1 MAKPIAPRDNK
12 PQSREGEDNN
22 TNNSESV
29 VKKLF
34 AIDSNLKMIIVVIAS
49 MLLGGVIFLGLNYIL
64 IDNLLGAKLPQQA
77 PVEDTEED
85 TTDEEEQV
93 EKGIIVDLGDFVLNL
108 ADVDAKRYLKANVA
122 LELSKLP
129 TDPDLS
135 AQANSEG
142 GGHGHGATD
151 VDPVKAMELEMAQY
165 KPAIRDAIITTLS
178 SKTSSEVSTTVGK
191 ELVKEQIS
199 QDVNAIFAG
208 TREVIRVSFG
218 QFIIQ

>member
-1 MAKPIAPRDNK
+1 MAKPTAPRDNR
-12 PQSREGEDNN
+12 PQNN
-22 TNNSESV
+22 DEEENN
-29 VKKLF
+29 KKNITL
-34 AIDSNLKMIIVVIAS
+34 DSNLKMILIVVLS
-49 MLLGGVIFLGLNYIL
+49 MLLGGIIFLCLNYVL
-64 IDNLLGAKLPQQA
+64 IDNLLGSKLQQQTQTEETD
-77 PVEDTEED
+77 EDTSG
-85 TTDEEEQV
+85 EEEQV

-108 ADVDAKRYLKANVA
+108 ADVDSKRYLKVNVA

-135 AQANSEG
+135 AQQSPAEG
-142 GGHGHGATD
+142 GGHGGHGGGEAA
-151 VDPVKAMELEMAQY
+151 DPMKAVELEMAQY
-165 KPAIRDAIITTLS
+165 KPAIRDAILTTLS

-191 ELVKEQIS
+191 ELVKEQIA

>member
-1 MAKPIAPRDNK
+1 MAKPTAPRDNR
-12 PQSREGEDNN
+12 PQNKDEEENN
-22 TNNSESV
+22 KETIT
-29 VKKLF
+29 L
-34 AIDSNLKMIIVVIAS
+34 DSNLKMILIVVLS
-49 MLLGGVIFLGLNYIL
+49 MLLGGIIFLCLNYVL
-64 IDNLLGAKLPQQA
+64 IDNLLGSKLQQQTQTEETD
-77 PVEDTEED
+77 EDTS
-85 TTDEEEQV
+85 DEEEQV

-108 ADVDAKRYLKANVA
+108 ADVDSKRYLKANVA

-135 AQANSEG
+135 AQQAPAEG
-142 GGHGHGATD
+142 GGHGGHGGGEAA
-151 VDPVKAMELEMAQY
+151 DPMKAIELEMAQY
-165 KPAIRDAIITTLS
+165 KPAIRDAILTTLS

-191 ELVKEQIS
+191 ELVKEQIA

>member
-1 MAKPIAPRDNK
+1 MAKPTAPRDNRPQNKDEEENNNKK
-12 PQSREGEDNN
+12 PI
-22 TNNSESV
+22 T
-29 VKKLF
+29 L
-34 AIDSNLKMIIVVIAS
+34 DSNLKMILIVVLS
-49 MLLGGVIFLGLNYIL
+49 MLLGGIIFLCLNYVL
-64 IDNLLGAKLPQQA
+64 IDNLLGSKLQQQTQT
-77 PVEDTEED
+77 EETEED
-85 TTDEEEQV
+85 TSDEEEQV

-108 ADVDAKRYLKANVA
+108 ADVDSKRYLKANVA

-135 AQANSEG
+135 APQAQAEG
-142 GGHGHGATD
+142 GGHGGHGGGEVA
-151 VDPVKAMELEMAQY
+151 DPMKAIELEMAQY
-165 KPAIRDAIITTLS
+165 KPAIRDAILTTLS

-191 ELVKEQIS
+191 ELVKEQIA

>member
-1 MAKPIAPRDNK
+1 MAKPTAPRDNRPQNKDEEENSKK
-12 PQSREGEDNN
+12 PI
-22 TNNSESV
+22 T
-29 VKKLF
+29 L
-34 AIDSNLKMIIVVIAS
+34 DSNLKMILIVVLS
-49 MLLGGVIFLGLNYIL
+49 MLLGGIIFLCLNYVL
-64 IDNLLGAKLPQQA
+64 IDNLLGSKLQQQA
-77 PVEDTEED
+77 QTEETDEDTSG
-85 TTDEEEQV
+85 EEEQV

-108 ADVDAKRYLKANVA
+108 ADVDSKRYLKANVA

-135 AQANSEG
+135 AQQAPAEG
-142 GGHGHGATD
+142 GGHGGHGGGEAA
-151 VDPVKAMELEMAQY
+151 DPMKAIELEMAQY
-165 KPAIRDAIITTLS
+165 KPAIRDAILTTLS

-191 ELVKEQIS
+191 ELVKEQIA

>member
-1 MAKPIAPRDNK
+1 M
-12 PQSREGEDNN
+12 
-22 TNNSESV
+22 
-29 VKKLF
+29 
-34 AIDSNLKMIIVVIAS
+34 
-49 MLLGGVIFLGLNYIL
+49 
-64 IDNLLGAKLPQQA
+64 
-77 PVEDTEED
+77 
-85 TTDEEEQV
+85 
-93 EKGIIVDLGDFVLNL
+93 GDFVLNL

-129 TDPDLS
+129 TDPDLTAS
-135 AQANSEG
+135 QPAEG
-142 GGHGHGATD
+142 GGHGGHGGGEAA
-151 VDPVKAMELEMAQY
+151 DPMKAVELEMAQY

-191 ELVKEQIS
+191 ELVKEQIA

>member
-1 MAKPIAPRDNK
+1 MAKPTAPRDNR
-12 PQSREGEDNN
+12 PQNKDEEENN
-22 TNNSESV
+22 
-29 VKKLF
+29 KKTITL
-34 AIDSNLKMIIVVIAS
+34 DSNLKMILIVVLS
-49 MLLGGVIFLGLNYIL
+49 MLLGGIIFLCLNYVL
-64 IDNLLGAKLPQQA
+64 IDNLLGSKLQQQA
-77 PVEDTEED
+77 QTEETDEDTSG
-85 TTDEEEQV
+85 EEEQV

-108 ADVDAKRYLKANVA
+108 ADVDSKRYLKANVA

-135 AQANSEG
+135 ASQAPAEG
-142 GGHGHGATD
+142 GGHGGHGGGEAA
-151 VDPVKAMELEMAQY
+151 DPMKAIELEMAQY
-165 KPAIRDAIITTLS
+165 KPAIRDAILTTLS

-191 ELVKEQIS
+191 ELVKEQIA

>member
-1 MAKPIAPRDNK
+1 MAKPTAPRDNR
-12 PQSREGEDNN
+12 PQNSDEEENN
-22 TNNSESV
+22 
-29 VKKLF
+29 KKNITL
-34 AIDSNLKMIIVVIAS
+34 DSNLKMILIVVLS
-49 MLLGGVIFLGLNYIL
+49 MLLGGIIFLCLNYVL
-64 IDNLLGAKLPQQA
+64 IDNLLGSKLQQQTQTEETD
-77 PVEDTEED
+77 EDTSG
-85 TTDEEEQV
+85 EEEQV

-108 ADVDAKRYLKANVA
+108 ADVDSKRYLKANVA

-135 AQANSEG
+135 ASQAPAEG
-142 GGHGHGATD
+142 GGHGGHGGGEAA
-151 VDPVKAMELEMAQY
+151 DPMKAIELEMAQY
-165 KPAIRDAIITTLS
+165 KPAIRDAILTTLS

-191 ELVKEQIS
+191 ELVKEQIA

>member
-1 MAKPIAPRDNK
+1 MAKPTAPRDNK
-12 PQSREGEDNN
+12 PQVREEDENN
-22 TNNSESV
+22 A
-29 VKKLF
+29 KKPLQL
-34 AIDSNLKMIIVVIAS
+34 DSNVKMILVVVIS
-49 MLLGGVIFLGLNYIL
+49 MLLGGVIFLCLNYVL
-64 IDNLLGAKLPQQA
+64 IDNLLGAKLPQQTQTD
-77 PVEDTEED
+77 ENEED
-85 TTDEEEQV
+85 TSDEEEQV

-135 AQANSEG
+135 ATQPAEG
-142 GGHGHGATD
+142 SGHGGHGGGEAG
-151 VDPVKAMELEMAQY
+151 DPMKAVEMEMAQY

-178 SKTSSEVSTTVGK
+178 SKTSSEVATTVGK
-191 ELVKEQIS
+191 ELVKEQIA

>member
-1 MAKPIAPRDNK
+1 MAKPTAPRDNK
-12 PQSREGEDNN
+12 PQTREEEENKD
-22 TNNSESV
+22 
-29 VKKLF
+29 KKPFQL
-34 AIDSNLKMIIVVIAS
+34 DSNVKMILIVVLS
-49 MLLGGVIFLGLNYIL
+49 MLLGGIIFLCLNYVL
-64 IDNLLGAKLPQQA
+64 IDNLLGSKLPQQTQTEDNG
-77 PVEDTEED
+77 EDTS
-85 TTDEEEQV
+85 DEEEQV

-108 ADVDAKRYLKANVA
+108 ADVDSKRYLKANVA

-135 AQANSEG
+135 ASQPAEG
-142 GGHGHGATD
+142 DGHGGHGGGEAA
-151 VDPVKAMELEMAQY
+151 DPMKAVEMEMAQY

-178 SKTSSEVSTTVGK
+178 SKTSSEVATTVGK
-191 ELVKEQIS
+191 ELVKEQIA

>member
-1 MAKPIAPRDNK
+1 MAKPTAPRDNRPQNKDEEENNKK
-12 PQSREGEDNN
+12 PI
-22 TNNSESV
+22 T
-29 VKKLF
+29 L
-34 AIDSNLKMIIVVIAS
+34 DSNLKMILIVVLS
-49 MLLGGVIFLGLNYIL
+49 MLLGGIIFLCLNYVL
-64 IDNLLGAKLPQQA
+64 IDNLLGSKLQQQTQTEETD
-77 PVEDTEED
+77 EDTS
-85 TTDEEEQV
+85 DEEEQV

-108 ADVDAKRYLKANVA
+108 ADVDSKRYLKANVA

-135 AQANSEG
+135 AQQAPAEG
-142 GGHGHGATD
+142 GGHGGHGGGEAA
-151 VDPVKAMELEMAQY
+151 DPMKAIELEMAQY
-165 KPAIRDAIITTLS
+165 KPAIRDAILTTLS

-191 ELVKEQIS
+191 ELVKEQIA

>member
-151 VDPVKAMELEMAQY
+151 VDPAKAMELEMAQY

>member
-1 MAKPIAPRDNK
+1 MAKPTAPRDNR
-12 PQSREGEDNN
+12 PQNKDEEENN
-22 TNNSESV
+22 
-29 VKKLF
+29 KKTITL
-34 AIDSNLKMIIVVIAS
+34 DSNLKMILIVVLS
-49 MLLGGVIFLGLNYIL
+49 MLLGGIIFLCLNYVL
-64 IDNLLGAKLPQQA
+64 IDNLLGSKLQQQTQTEETD
-77 PVEDTEED
+77 EDTS
-85 TTDEEEQV
+85 DEEEQV

-108 ADVDAKRYLKANVA
+108 ADVDSKRYLKANVA

-135 AQANSEG
+135 AQQAPAEG
-142 GGHGHGATD
+142 GGHGGHGGGEAA
-151 VDPVKAMELEMAQY
+151 DPMKAIELEMAQY
-165 KPAIRDAIITTLS
+165 KPAIRDAILTTLS

-191 ELVKEQIS
+191 ELGKEQIA

>member
-1 MAKPIAPRDNK
+1 MAKPTAPRDNR
-12 PQSREGEDNN
+12 PQNKDEEENN
-22 TNNSESV
+22 
-29 VKKLF
+29 KKTITL
-34 AIDSNLKMIIVVIAS
+34 DSNLKMILIVVLS
-49 MLLGGVIFLGLNYIL
+49 MLLGGIIFLCLNYVL
-64 IDNLLGAKLPQQA
+64 IDNLLGSKLQQQTQTEETD
-77 PVEDTEED
+77 EDTSG
-85 TTDEEEQV
+85 EEEQV

-108 ADVDAKRYLKANVA
+108 ADVDSKRYLKANVA

-135 AQANSEG
+135 AQQAPAEG
-142 GGHGHGATD
+142 GGHGGHGGGEAA
-151 VDPVKAMELEMAQY
+151 DPMKAIELEMAQY
-165 KPAIRDAIITTLS
+165 KPAIRDAILTTLS

-191 ELVKEQIS
+191 ELVKEQIA

>member
-1 MAKPIAPRDNK
+1 MAKPTAPRDNRPQNKDEEENNKK
-12 PQSREGEDNN
+12 PI
-22 TNNSESV
+22 T
-29 VKKLF
+29 L
-34 AIDSNLKMIIVVIAS
+34 DSNLKMILIVVLS
-49 MLLGGVIFLGLNYIL
+49 MLLGGIIFLCLNYVL
-64 IDNLLGAKLPQQA
+64 IDNLLGSKLQQQTQTEETD
-77 PVEDTEED
+77 EDTSG
-85 TTDEEEQV
+85 EEEQV

-108 ADVDAKRYLKANVA
+108 ADVDSKRYLKANVA

-135 AQANSEG
+135 ASQAPAEG
-142 GGHGHGATD
+142 GGHGGHGGGEAA
-151 VDPVKAMELEMAQY
+151 DPMKAIELEMAQY
-165 KPAIRDAIITTLS
+165 KPAIRDAILTTLS

-191 ELVKEQIS
+191 ELVKEQIA

>member
-1 MAKPIAPRDNK
+1 
-12 PQSREGEDNN
+12 
-22 TNNSESV
+22 
-29 VKKLF
+29 
-34 AIDSNLKMIIVVIAS
+34 MILIVVLS
-49 MLLGGVIFLGLNYIL
+49 MLLGGIIFLCLNYVL
-64 IDNLLGAKLPQQA
+64 IDNLLGSKLQQQA
-77 PVEDTEED
+77 QTEETDEDTSG
-85 TTDEEEQV
+85 EEEQV

-108 ADVDAKRYLKANVA
+108 ADVDSKRYLKANVA

-135 AQANSEG
+135 ASQAPAEG
-142 GGHGHGATD
+142 GGHGGHGGGEAA
-151 VDPVKAMELEMAQY
+151 DPMKAIELEMAQY
-165 KPAIRDAIITTLS
+165 KPAIRDAILTTLS

-191 ELVKEQIS
+191 ELVKEQIA

>member
-1 MAKPIAPRDNK
+1 MAKPTTPRDNR
-12 PQSREGEDNN
+12 PQNKDEEENN
-22 TNNSESV
+22 
-29 VKKLF
+29 KKTITL
-34 AIDSNLKMIIVVIAS
+34 DSNLKMILIVVLS
-49 MLLGGVIFLGLNYIL
+49 MLLGGIIFLCLNYVL
-64 IDNLLGAKLPQQA
+64 IDNLLGSKLQQQTQTEETD
-77 PVEDTEED
+77 EDTS
-85 TTDEEEQV
+85 DEEEQV

-108 ADVDAKRYLKANVA
+108 ADVDSKRYLKANVA

-135 AQANSEG
+135 AQQAPAEG
-142 GGHGHGATD
+142 GGHGGHGGGEAA
-151 VDPVKAMELEMAQY
+151 DPMKAIELEMAQY
-165 KPAIRDAIITTLS
+165 KPAIRDAILTTLS

-191 ELVKEQIS
+191 ELVKEQIA

>member
-1 MAKPIAPRDNK
+1 MAKPTAPRDNR
-12 PQSREGEDNN
+12 PQNKDEEENN
-22 TNNSESV
+22 
-29 VKKLF
+29 KKTITL
-34 AIDSNLKMIIVVIAS
+34 DSNLKMILIVVLS
-49 MLLGGVIFLGLNYIL
+49 MLLGGIIFLCLNYVL
-64 IDNLLGAKLPQQA
+64 IDNLLGSKLQQQTQTEETD
-77 PVEDTEED
+77 EDTS
-85 TTDEEEQV
+85 DEEEQV

-108 ADVDAKRYLKANVA
+108 ADVDSKRYLKANVA

-135 AQANSEG
+135 AQQAPAEG
-142 GGHGHGATD
+142 GGHGGHGGGEAA
-151 VDPVKAMELEMAQY
+151 DPMKAIELEMAQY
-165 KPAIRDAIITTLS
+165 KPAIRDAILTTLS

-191 ELVKEQIS
+191 ELVKEQIA

>member
-1 MAKPIAPRDNK
+1 MAKPTAPRDNK
-12 PQSREGEDNN
+12 PQVREEEDNN
-22 TNNSESV
+22 T
-29 VKKLF
+29 KKPLQL
-34 AIDSNLKMIIVVIAS
+34 DSNIKMILVVIIS
-49 MLLGGVIFLGLNYIL
+49 MLLGGVVFLCLNYVL
-64 IDNLLGAKLPQQA
+64 IDNLLGSKLPQQTQ
-77 PVEDTEED
+77 TEETDD
-85 TTDEEEQV
+85 TASDEEEQV

-129 TDPDLS
+129 TDPDLTSNQS
-135 AQANSEG
+135 AEG
-142 GGHGHGATD
+142 GGHGGHGGGEAA
-151 VDPVKAMELEMAQY
+151 DPMKAVELEMAQY

-191 ELVKEQIS
+191 ELVKEQIA

>member
-1 MAKPIAPRDNK
+1 MAKPTAPRDNRPQNKDEEENNKK
-12 PQSREGEDNN
+12 PI
-22 TNNSESV
+22 T
-29 VKKLF
+29 L
-34 AIDSNLKMIIVVIAS
+34 DSNLKMILIVVLS
-49 MLLGGVIFLGLNYIL
+49 MLLGGIIFLCLNYVL
-64 IDNLLGAKLPQQA
+64 IDNLLGSKLQQQA
-77 PVEDTEED
+77 QTEETDEDTSG
-85 TTDEEEQV
+85 EEEQV

-108 ADVDAKRYLKANVA
+108 ADVDSKRYLKANVA

-135 AQANSEG
+135 ASQAPAEG
-142 GGHGHGATD
+142 GGHGGHGGGEAA
-151 VDPVKAMELEMAQY
+151 DPMKAIELEMAQY
-165 KPAIRDAIITTLS
+165 KPAIRDAILTTLS

-191 ELVKEQIS
+191 ELVKEQIA

>member
-1 MAKPIAPRDNK
+1 MAKPTAPRDNR
-12 PQSREGEDNN
+12 PQNKDEEENN
-22 TNNSESV
+22 
-29 VKKLF
+29 KKNITL
-34 AIDSNLKMIIVVIAS
+34 DSNLKMILIVVLS
-49 MLLGGVIFLGLNYIL
+49 MLLGGIIFLCLNYVL
-64 IDNLLGAKLPQQA
+64 IDNLLGSKLQQQA
-77 PVEDTEED
+77 QTEETDEDTSG
-85 TTDEEEQV
+85 EEEQV

-108 ADVDAKRYLKANVA
+108 ADVDSKRYLKANVA

-135 AQANSEG
+135 AQKAPTEG
-142 GGHGHGATD
+142 GGHGGHGGGEAA
-151 VDPVKAMELEMAQY
+151 DPMKAIELEMAQY
-165 KPAIRDAIITTLS
+165 KPAIRDAILTTLS

-191 ELVKEQIS
+191 ELVKEQIA